1 MIQSVTIRGIEL
13 LAAKDKMTFVDFLMN
28 QQAVKTGKLI
38 AINAEKLII
47 SEQQAEVNKL
57 LENAEYKYADGISIV
72 RAIKKKYPNIQ
83 EIERIAG
90 ADLWEALMQ
99 KAGALAVPVFLVG
112 STADTLAKVQQ
123 KLTAWNVNIV
133 GTQDGY
139 FKMEDEHALI
149 ERVCQSGAKFVSVA
163 MGSPKQELFMQKA
176 QQAYP
181 HCLYMGV
188 GGTYDVF
195 TGKVKRAPKIWQ
207 DLGLEWLYRL
217 LSQPTRWRRQL
228 NLIRFAYYYYTKQ
241 L

>member
-1 MIQSVTIRGIEL
+1 MLQNVTIRGIEL
-13 LAAKDKMTFVDFLMN
+13 LAIKNKMAFVDFLMN
-28 QQAVKTGKLI
+28 PQAVKFGKLI

-47 SEQQAEVNKL
+47 SEQQPEVANL
-57 LENAEYKYADGISIV
+57 LQHAEYKYADGISIV
-72 RAIKKKYPNIQ
+72 RSIKKKYPNIQ
-83 EIERIAG
+83 DIERIAG
-90 ADLWEALMQ
+90 ADLWEALIYRAAELQ
-99 KAGALAVPVFLVG
+99 LPVFLVG
-112 STADTLAKVQQ
+112 GSADTLAKVQS
-123 KLTAWNVNIV
+123 KLTACKLNIV

-139 FKMEDEHALI
+139 FNQADEEYVI
-149 ERVCQSGAKFVSVA
+149 ERIRQSGAKFVSVA
-163 MGSPKQELFMQKA
+163 MGSPKQERFMQKA
-176 QQAYP
+176 QQQYP
-181 HCLYMGV
+181 DCLYMGV